1 MIGEVWK
8 DTWGYRLSVNAKN
21 VNTEQC
27 SKSDLRLT
35 STNMAN
41 EEDSIP
47 HLLVLGSYPGC
58 HLKSVRL
65 ELRVLFALQSSNII
79 TLVMDRDQ
87 KKRGS
92 KSMQQNQRIPP
103 CQNIS
108 PTSSTMQLNHRQY
121 DLRFGYIMLAGANV
135 ASSYS
140 LEWRWGA
147 VGFCCSSTPPDSF
160 SIFKYVVL

>member
-87 KKRGS
+87 KKKRL
-92 KSMQQNQRIPP
+92 KINAAEPE
-103 CQNIS
+103 N
-108 PTSSTMQLNHRQY
+108 TSLPKHFT
-121 DLRFGYIMLAGANV
+121 YIIHNATQPQTIWSEIWMYNAG
-135 ASSYS
+135 
-140 LEWRWGA
+140 R
-147 VGFCCSSTPPDSF
+147 C
-160 SIFKYVVL
+160 